1 MGSLILGEDGRS
13 QGEDAAG
20 IGDEKSEGGG
30 GGFEAVV
37 AVNANEGIRGGDQ
50 G

>member
-1 MGSLILGEDGRS
+1 MQLDGQKLRASQWRPDLMGSLILGEDGRS

-30 GGFEAVV
+30 G
-37 AVNANEGIRGGDQ
+37 
-50 G
+50 